1 MNDKLLQKD
10 EILGQVEELLRFP
23 RIFTLGAL
31 LLFTTGLAHA
41 ADRESP
47 EIAASSAMAA
57 AKKGDWS
64 AYTHRMHPE
73 ALAKA
78 KRMFGAVVAADPSG
92 RMGKLFFGVESTQA
106 YDALTDS
113 GTFVALMTNLT
124 EHMPAFA
131 EAMRTAEFHVIGTL
145 PEGES
150 LVHVVYRT
158 EAKAEDLEVTRTS
171 VLSLRR
177 HGSEWRMLLTG
188 NIEGL
193 AARLS
198 QMSGSRH

>member
-1 MNDKLLQKD
+1 MIARRVLL
-10 EILGQVEELLRFP
+10 
-23 RIFTLGAL
+23 TAL
-31 LLFTTGLAHA
+31 LPLAMTVPASA
-41 ADRESP
+41 AERESP
-47 EIAASSAMAA
+47 EAAASAAMAA
-57 AKKGDWS
+57 AKKGDWA

-78 KRMFGAVVAADPSG
+78 KRMFGAVVASDASG
-92 RMGKLFFGVESTQA
+92 RMGKLFFGVDSA
-106 YDALTDS
+106 MGYDALSDS
-113 GTFVALMTNLT
+113 GAFVALMTNLT
-124 EHMPAFA
+124 EHLPAFA
-131 EAMRTAEFHVIGTL
+131 EAMKTADFTVIGTL
-145 PEGES
+145 PEGKD

-158 EAKAEDLEVTRTS
+158 GAKAEDLEITRTS

-177 HGSEWRMLLTG
+177 HGDEWRMLLTG